1 MEKAEFIF
9 SQLSL
14 FHKEFDKMK
23 SFYYSS
29 YQHFKRFS
37 SDMKN
42 TLNQLKQSNNIF
54 NEIEFMNYINLKSI
68 HYFVD
73 FISEKSE
80 ENLLNYTKLKNE
92 EHKIKITEKN
102 LKKNIKISKKINKN
116 NSINTNEDLEKET
129 EKAFDILCKIKDI
142 IKNSFDS
149 YINSLCSFSETKNKI
164 KQMKEKYDKQFNE
177 DFNTKFK
184 LNLIFQNS
192 NSNYN
197 SPRFNYSNNKNY
209 YDYNYNNSNE
219 DRVDKIMHF
228 FSTVNKKDKQI
239 LNSKKVF
246 SNDIENPELINN
258 NDNIFKKLNPNII
271 INDMEKN
278 NKNELS
284 LSIDDYESDF
294 SIEKIK
300 NLPYNTNKPFYF
312 YNK

>member
-73 FISEKSE
+73 FIIEKSE
-80 ENLLNYTKLKNE
+80 ENLLNYTNLKNE
-92 EHKIKITEKN
+92 EYKIKKTEEN
-102 LKKNIKISKKINKN
+102 LKKNIKTFKKINKN
-116 NSINTNEDLEKET
+116 NSVIKNEDLEKEI

-164 KQMKEKYDKQFNE
+164 KQMKEKYDKQFKE

-209 YDYNYNNSNE
+209 YNYDYSNSNE

-228 FSTVNKKDKQI
+228 FSSVNKKDKQI

-258 NDNIFKKLNPNII
+258 TDNIFKKLNPNII
-271 INDMEKN
+271 INDMENNNN
-278 NKNELS
+278 NK
-284 LSIDDYESDF
+284 LSISFDDYESDF

-300 NLPYNTNKPFYF
+300 RLPNNSNQPFIF
-312 YNK
+312 N

>member
-54 NEIEFMNYINLKSI
+54 NEIEFMNYINLQSI

-80 ENLLNYTKLKNE
+80 ENLLNYTNLKKE
-92 EHKIKITEKN
+92 EYKIKITEQN
-102 LKKNIKISKKINKN
+102 LKKNIKTFKKSNKN
-116 NSINTNEDLEKET
+116 NSVNKNEDIEKET
-129 EKAFDILCKIKDI
+129 EKAFDILCKIKDT

-164 KQMKEKYDKQFNE
+164 KQMKEKYEKQFNKE
-177 DFNTKFK
+177 FNTEFK
-184 LNLIFQNS
+184 LNLIFHNS

-197 SPRFNYSNNKNY
+197 SPRFNYSNNNNY
-209 YDYNYNNSNE
+209 YNYSNSNE
-219 DRVDKIMHF
+219 DRVDKIIHF
-228 FSTVNKKDKQI
+228 FSSVNKKDKQI
-239 LNSKKVF
+239 LNIKKVF
-246 SNDIENPELINN
+246 LNDIKHN
-258 NDNIFKKLNPNII
+258 
-271 INDMEKN
+271 
-278 NKNELS
+278 
-284 LSIDDYESDF
+284 
-294 SIEKIK
+294 
-300 NLPYNTNKPFYF
+300 
-312 YNK
+312 

>member
-9 SQLSL
+9 SQLKL
-14 FHKEFDKMK
+14 FHKEFNKMK
-23 SFYYSS
+23 SFYHSS
-29 YQHFKRFS
+29 YQHFKKFS
-37 SDMKN
+37 IDMKN

-73 FISEKSE
+73 FIIEKSE
-80 ENLLNYTKLKNE
+80 ENLLNYTNLKNE
-92 EHKIKITEKN
+92 EYKIKKTEEN
-102 LKKNIKISKKINKN
+102 LKKNIKTYKKINKN
-116 NSINTNEDLEKET
+116 NSIVKNEDLEKEI
-129 EKAFDILCKIKDI
+129 EKAFDVLCKIKDI

-164 KQMKEKYDKQFNE
+164 QQMKENYDKQLNKE
-177 DFNTKFK
+177 FNTEFK
-184 LNLIFQNS
+184 LNLIFQNL

-209 YDYNYNNSNE
+209 YNYDYSNSNE

-228 FSTVNKKDKQI
+228 FSSVNKKDKQI

-271 INDMEKN
+271 INDMENNNN
-278 NKNELS
+278 NK
-284 LSIDDYESDF
+284 LSISFDDYESDF

-300 NLPYNTNKPFYF
+300 RLPYNSKKPFCF
-312 YNK
+312 NN

>member
-9 SQLSL
+9 SQLKL
-14 FHKEFDKMK
+14 FHSEFNKMK
-23 SFYYSS
+23 KFYYSS
-29 YQHFKRFS
+29 HQHFKKFS
-37 SDMKN
+37 IDMQN

-73 FISEKSE
+73 FIIEKSE
-80 ENLLNYTKLKNE
+80 ENLLNYTNLKNE
-92 EHKIKITEKN
+92 EYKIKKTEEN
-102 LKKNIKISKKINKN
+102 LKKNIKTFKKINKN
-116 NSINTNEDLEKET
+116 NSVIKNEDLEKEI

-164 KQMKEKYDKQFNE
+164 QQMKENYEKQLNKE
-177 DFNTKFK
+177 FNTEFK

>member
-9 SQLSL
+9 SQLKL
-14 FHKEFDKMK
+14 FHSEFNKMK
-23 SFYYSS
+23 KFYYSS
-29 YQHFKRFS
+29 HQHFKKFS
-37 SDMKN
+37 IDMQN

-80 ENLLNYTKLKNE
+80 ENLLNYTNLKKE
-92 EHKIKITEKN
+92 EYKIKITEQN
-102 LKKNIKISKKINKN
+102 LKKNIKTFKKSNKN
-116 NSINTNEDLEKET
+116 NLVNKNEDIEKET
-129 EKAFDILCKIKDI
+129 EKAFDILCKIKDT

-184 LNLIFQNS
+184 LNLIFHNS

-197 SPRFNYSNNKNY
+197 SPRFNYSNNNNY
-209 YDYNYNNSNE
+209 YNYSNSNE
-219 DRVDKIMHF
+219 DRVDKIIHF
-228 FSTVNKKDKQI
+228 FSSVNKKDKQI
-239 LNSKKVF
+239 FNSKKVF

-258 NDNIFKKLNPNII
+258 TDNIFKKLNPNII
-271 INDMEKN
+271 INDMENN
-278 NKNELS
+278 NKDK
-284 LSIDDYESDF
+284 LSISFDDYESDF

-300 NLPYNTNKPFYF
+300 RLPNNSNQPFIF
-312 YNK
+312 NN